1 MTDPEIARVQATLNR
16 LRERAHMA
24 GLSDRDIEALSEQA
38 RDEALAATES
48 AFAIYQRLLHAAI
61 EDRR

>member
-1 MTDPEIARVQATLNR
+1 MQATLDW
-16 LRERAHMA
+16 LRERAHAA
-24 GLSDRDIEALSEQA
+24 GLSDNYIEALSEQA
-38 RDEALAATES
+38 RDEALTATES